1 MRTKLI
7 ILTAVSLIAINLKAR
22 DANPIPL
29 TDTTIT
35 PVADTT
41 QTQEADTTAV
51 KVRYADSTTA
61 ADTTELHYELEGTT
75 LTINGTTQA
84 ADRRTFSFTEREI
97 RQAYSSLDLVSTL
110 PGLSKDLVSGGI
122 KGTDGSTVL
131 FLINGV
137 KATNEEIT
145 ALPKG
150 KIKSVD
156 FYDIP
161 PARYADVDRVINIV
175 TAPLDDGFIVSVEG
189 SYGLTSHYSD
199 DSFYFA
205 WNKGRSKLSASY
217 SFSWRDVPDRQVE
230 SWLSYTLHG
239 TGDISSDGSD
249 GTDYSLHY
257 LEKNH
262 FGYEDHEPI
271 VKYSYVNYDKTIFE
285 ISAKPNYDHW
295 YSLSPDGTGEYTE
308 GDNAPRSLTTIS
320 NSVINTFSPS
330 VDAYFWQ
337 RLSPKDELSVNLV
350 GTLYNVKQVEG
361 LDQEYF
367 TDDGEPAFDD
377 DRDLLNRKWSV
388 IGEAAYTR
396 KVFGSANWNTGYRI
410 NASFLHSKAGN
421 SFGDFDYRSRFLTHY
436 AYTEVSGTWRNLTYR
451 VSLGLNCTDN
461 NADDVHVRNVNFTP
475 RVIVGYN
482 LPKNNSLRFQYL
494 RTASSPDINNLS
506 SNISN
511 NAINIVSTG
520 NPELQNSVRQQI
532 SLTYN
537 YSNDYIDLTVM
548 PYYLHTKRP
557 FVSYYEQ
564 GLSPLDEV
572 SPTYWS
578 RTVNGTWMKSGG
590 AQFTV
595 DIMPLGN
602 EMLII
607 EGYFWPHR
615 SSLHSD
621 KLDCALTSLGNYI
634 SLEFNWKWFT
644 LDYQLNFPV
653 FDISG
658 SSKSTD
664 ENANHL
670 SLDFKI
676 KNWKV
681 NASWL
686 WIGKGAHYETESLS
700 GLAVKYRYVTDFFD
714 QKNLVVLGVSY
725 YFQSGKDKRYSRKL
739 NNADYA
745 SPTK

>member
-1 MRTKLI
+1 MCDLRLLVGMKLKNMNARL
-7 ILTAVSLIAINLKAR
+7 ILLCALSLIAINLKA
-22 DANPIPL
+22 
-29 TDTTIT
+29 
-35 PVADTT
+35 
-41 QTQEADTTAV
+41 QE
-51 KVRYADSTTA
+51 ADSTTV
-61 ADTTELHYELEGTT
+61 ADTTELRYELEGTT
-75 LTINGTTQA
+75 LTINGTRQA
-84 ADRRTFSFTEREI
+84 ADRRTFAFTEREI

-189 SYGLTSHYSD
+189 SYGLTSHFSD
-199 DSFYFA
+199 DNIYFA

-239 TGDISSDGSD
+239 TGDISADGSD

-295 YSLSPDGTGEYTE
+295 YSLSPDGTGEYKV
-308 GDNAPRSLTTIS
+308 GDNASRELVTVN

-330 VDAYFWQ
+330 VDAYLWQ

-350 GTLYNVKQVEG
+350 GTLYNVKQVKG

-367 TDDGEPAFDD
+367 IDEVETEPTDTAFYDP
-377 DRDLLNRKWSV
+377 RSLLNRKWSV
-388 IGEAAYTR
+388 IGEVAYTR
-396 KVFGSANWNTGYRI
+396 DVYTGAKWNTGYRI
-410 NASFLHSKAGN
+410 NASFLHSKANN
-421 SFGDFDYRSRFLTHY
+421 SFGDFDYRSRFMTHY
-436 AYTEVSGTWRNLTYR
+436 AYTELTGTWHDLLYR
-451 VSLGLNCTDN
+451 VSLGLSYTN
-461 NADDVHVRNVNFTP
+461 NIADETKVRNVNFTP
-475 RVIVGYN
+475 RVVIGYN

-494 RTASSPDINNLS
+494 RTASNPGIDDLT

-511 NAINIVSTG
+511 DAINIVSTG

-564 GLSPLDEV
+564 GVSPLDEV

-578 RTVNGTWMKSGG
+578 KTVNGTWMKSGG

-595 DIMPLGN
+595 DIMPFGN
-602 EMLII
+602 ELLII

-615 SSLHSD
+615 SSLHSEQ
-621 KLDCALTSLGNYI
+621 LDYALTSLGNYI

-653 FDISG
+653 YDISG
-658 SSKSTD
+658 SSKSTN

-686 WIGKGAHYETESLS
+686 FIGKGAHYVSESMP
-700 GLAVKYRYVTDFFD
+700 GLAVQSRNVTDFFD
-714 QKNLVVLGVSY
+714 QKNLVVLGLSY
-725 YFQSGKDKRYSRKL
+725 YFQSGKDKSYSRKL